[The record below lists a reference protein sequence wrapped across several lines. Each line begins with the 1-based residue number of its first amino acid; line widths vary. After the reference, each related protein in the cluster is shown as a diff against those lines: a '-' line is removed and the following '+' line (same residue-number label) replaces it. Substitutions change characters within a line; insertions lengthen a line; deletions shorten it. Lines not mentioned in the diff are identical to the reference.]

1 VIAVAATTHQDTRWP
16 GSNFGIHLDVSA
28 PGESTYS
35 TSLNSALKYQNLTG
49 TSMASP
55 HVAGLAGL
63 VWAYD
68 PALSDKDVRTII
80 EATVDDLGTTG
91 YDVFYGYGRV
101 NAYKALSALVGLATT
116 PSKLTFILKNGDATP
131 VSQNIQ
137 LISADLN
144 PVTWTGIISP
154 AVSWL
159 TLPVSTGTVST
170 ASSPLELPVRAISP
184 PAYGAYKTNVV
195 ISGVNAV
202 GKSIGTRTTEISLFY
217 VADDLHVSPAQLNL
231 SVDDKAISVP
241 IVSNIQLATAE
252 TSPITWTTVISPPV
266 AWLQNLSP
274 ANGSVSNT
282 TSPLAVTLTATRPV
296 TYGLFTTTVLI
307 QGTHALGVQFSPQ
320 PVQITITYSDTIP
333 LDKKVYL
340 PLIFPGPLPD
350 WWPLPPNTP

>member
-1 VIAVAATTHQDTRWP
+1 
-16 GSNFGIHLDVSA
+16 
-28 PGESTYS
+28 
-35 TSLNSALKYQNLTG
+35 
-49 TSMASP
+49 
-55 HVAGLAGL
+55 
-63 VWAYD
+63 
-68 PALSDKDVRTII
+68 
-80 EATVDDLGTTG
+80 
-91 YDVFYGYGRV
+91 
-101 NAYKALSALVGLATT
+101 
-116 PSKLTFILKNGDATP
+116 
-131 VSQNIQ
+131 
-137 LISADLN
+137 
-144 PVTWTGIISP
+144 
-154 AVSWL
+154 
-159 TLPVSTGTVST
+159 
-170 ASSPLELPVRAISP
+170 
-184 PAYGAYKTNVV
+184 
-195 ISGVNAV
+195 V